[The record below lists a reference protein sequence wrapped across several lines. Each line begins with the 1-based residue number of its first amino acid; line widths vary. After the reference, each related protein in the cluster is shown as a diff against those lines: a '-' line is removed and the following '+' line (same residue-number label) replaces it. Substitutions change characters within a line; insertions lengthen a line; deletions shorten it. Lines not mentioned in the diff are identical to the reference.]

1 MTSGLMEA
9 TDRKQSVA
17 LSSVFASA
25 GLTAAKLVVGLLTG
39 SLGILSEAAHSLL
52 DLGAAAITWMAVRQ
66 SDKPADADHQW
77 GHGKIEAISAL
88 VETALLFVT
97 ALGIA
102 REAVLRLFFH
112 GIHPVV
118 VTWYAIAVIVASI
131 LVDVTR
137 SRALMKVAKETRSQA
152 LEADALHFSSDIL
165 ASCAVLVGL
174 GGVALGYPQAD
185 SIAALAV
192 SLVVIKVGWQL
203 GSRTIDVLVDAAP
216 DGVSE
221 NITAILQTVPAIA
234 RVERVRARL
243 TGSTIV
249 AEALVCIAPGT
260 PIEHAAAI
268 CGAARDAV
276 KAKHPEVDL
285 TIGADP
291 LPLDQGSIVDTVR
304 HVAARLG
311 YSVHDISVYH
321 THAEAD
327 VMHVGF
333 DVELDG
339 TTTLADAHTR
349 ADEVERAV
357 ALQLGGHVVVRSHL
371 DPKRAD
377 PIDARLLDAD
387 REQDLIERIRRA
399 AGEEPLC
406 RSTAEASVQGGEDGF
421 SISISCAFDR
431 NLSLNTVHA
440 ATWSIEQRIR
450 RAIPEAGRV
459 IVHAEPAV
467 ERLAGV
473 SEPTWITR
481 SASYTDVR
489 GPR

>member
-1 MTSGLMEA
+1 MEA

-17 LSSVFASA
+17 LSSVMASA
-25 GLTAAKLVVGLLTG
+25 GLTVAKLAVGLLTG
-39 SLGILSEAAHSLL
+39 SLAILSEAAHSLL

-88 VETALLFVT
+88 IETALLFVT

-102 REAVLRLFFH
+102 REAVLRLVFPSS
-112 GIHPVV
+112 HPVV
-118 VTWYAIAVIVASI
+118 VTWYAVAVVVTAI
-131 LVDVTR
+131 LVDITR

-165 ASCAVLVGL
+165 ASASVLVGL
-174 GGVALGYPQAD
+174 AGVALGYPRAD
-185 SIAALAV
+185 ALAALAV
-192 SLVVIKVGWQL
+192 SLVVIKVGWRL

-221 NITAILQTVPAIA
+221 SITEILQNVPAIA

-243 TGSTIV
+243 AGSTIV
-249 AEALVCIAPGT
+249 ADALVCVAPGT
-260 PIEHAAAI
+260 PIENAAAI
-268 CGAARDAV
+268 CDAARDAV
-276 KAKHPEVDL
+276 TAKHPEVDL

-291 LPLDQGSIVDTVR
+291 LPLDQGSIADTVR

-321 THAEAD
+321 THADAD
-327 VMHVGF
+327 ITHVGF

-339 TTTLADAHTR
+339 TTTLADAHGR

-357 ALQLGGHVVVRSHL
+357 ALQLGGDVVVRSHL

-377 PIDARLLDAD
+377 PIDARLLGPD
-387 REQDLIERIRRA
+387 RERELIERIRRA
-399 AGEEPLC
+399 AAGEPLC
-406 RSTAEASVQGGEDGF
+406 RSMAEASVQGGEDGF
-421 SISISCAFDR
+421 SISVSCTFDR
-431 NLSLNTVHA
+431 DLSLNTVHA

-450 RAIPEAGRV
+450 HAVPEAGRV
-459 IVHAEPAV
+459 IVHAEPAAPL
-467 ERLAGV
+467 LAGF
-473 SEPTWITR
+473 SDRPAADPPAISR
-481 SASYTDVR
+481 
-489 GPR
+489 

>member
-1 MTSGLMEA
+1 MEA
-9 TDRKQSVA
+9 TDRKQGVA

-97 ALGIA
+97 AIGIA
-102 REAVLRLFFH
+102 REAALRFFFPSN
-112 GIHPVV
+112 HPVV
-118 VTWYAIAVIVASI
+118 VTWYAIAVVVASI

-152 LEADALHFSSDIL
+152 LEADALHFASDIL
-165 ASCAVLVGL
+165 ASAAVLVGL
-174 GGVALGYPQAD
+174 GGVALGYPRAD
-185 SIAALAV
+185 AIAAFAV

-203 GSRTIDVLVDAAP
+203 GSRTIAVLVDAAP

-221 NITAILQTVPAIA
+221 SITGILQNVPAIA

-243 TGSTIV
+243 AGSTIV
-249 AEALVCIAPGT
+249 ADALVCVAPGT

-268 CGAARDAV
+268 CEAARQAV
-276 KAKHPEVDL
+276 IAKHPEVDL

-321 THAEAD
+321 THAAGD
-327 VMHVGF
+327 VTHVGF

-339 TTTLADAHTR
+339 TTTLADAHGR

-357 ALQLGGHVVVRSHL
+357 ALQLGGDVIVRSHL

-377 PIDARLLDAD
+377 PIDARLLSAD
-387 REQDLIERIRRA
+387 RERELIERIRRA
-399 AGEEPLC
+399 ASGEPLC
-406 RSTAEASVQGGEDGF
+406 RSTAEASVQAGDDGF

-431 NLSLNTVHA
+431 ELSLNTVHA

-450 RAIPEAGRV
+450 HAVPEAGRV
-459 IVHAEPAV
+459 IVHAEPAASL
-467 ERLAGV
+467 LAGL
-473 SEPTWITR
+473 SDR
-481 SASYTDVR
+481 
-489 GPR
+489 